1 MDKEINVMKIF
12 KPKLIDTLKNYHKDQ
27 FFKDM
32 IAGIIVG
39 IVALPLAI
47 AFAIAS
53 GVSPEKGIFTAI
65 IAGIIISVFGGSRVQ
80 IGGPTG
86 AFIVI
91 VYGIVQQ
98 FGVSGLVIATFIAG
112 VLLII
117 MGVARLGNAIK
128 YIPYPLIIGFTTGIA
143 VIIFSSEVKDFLG
156 LKMGNVP
163 ADFISKWLAYGG
175 HLTSVNIYA
184 LSIGI
189 FTLLVV
195 LLWPKIT
202 HKVPGSLIAIIITTF
217 AVHFFKIPVETIG
230 SRFGAIPSSLPMPVI
245 PAIDFVTIQQL
256 IRPAFTIALLGSI
269 ESLLSAVVA
278 DGMIGGNHRSNTEL
292 IAQGFANICSSI
304 FGGIPATGAIART
317 ATNIKNGGR
326 TPVAGIVHA
335 ITLLVIMLFV
345 GKWAALIPMA
355 TLAGILIVVAWNM
368 SEMENFIDVFKGAKS
383 DAAVLVTTFGLT
395 VLVDLTVA
403 IEIGMI
409 LAAFLFMRKMMQVS
423 SVQQSSSLADDAL
436 IPGDIPEGI
445 DVFEINGPLFFG
457 AAYKFKDAMKV
468 IENPARVLIIRMR
481 NVPVIDATGIRV
493 LREVHAAIK
502 RKGTKLVLAEINN
515 VQVMGELK
523 KARLLFQIG
532 KGNIRDTFNS
542 ALKLAN
548 DILSGIQNI

>member
-1 MDKEINVMKIF
+1 MF
-12 KPKLIDTLKNYHKDQ
+12 RPKLIDTLQNYSREQ
-27 FFKDM
+27 FFKDLV
-32 IAGIIVG
+32 AGIIVG
-39 IVALPLAI
+39 VVALPLAI

-65 IAGIIISVFGGSRVQ
+65 IAGLVISALGGSRVQ

-86 AFIVI
+86 AFIVV

-98 FGVSGLVIATFIAG
+98 FGINGLIIATFIAG
-112 VLLII
+112 ILLVI
-117 MGVARLGNAIK
+117 MGLTKLGNAIK

-156 LKMGNVP
+156 LKMGSVP
-163 ADFISKWLAYGG
+163 ADFISKWLAYGR
-175 HLTSVNIYA
+175 HLSSVNLYA
-184 LSIGI
+184 IAIGA

-202 HKVPGSLIAIIITTF
+202 HKIPGSLIAIIVTTL
-217 AVHFFKIPVETIG
+217 AVGFFHLPVETIG
-230 SRFGAIPSSLPMPVI
+230 SRFGAIPSSLPKPVVPGVSFTI
-245 PAIDFVTIQQL
+245 IQQL
-256 IRPAFTIALLGSI
+256 IRPAITIALLGSI

-278 DGMIGGNHRSNTEL
+278 DGMTGGNHRSNTEL
-292 IAQGFANICSSI
+292 IAQGIANVCSSI

-326 TPVAGIVHA
+326 TPVAGITHA
-335 ITLLVIMLFV
+335 LTLLVIMLFI

-355 TLAGILIVVAWNM
+355 TLAGILIMVAWNM
-368 SEMENFIDVFKGAKS
+368 SELENFFSVLKGSKS

-409 LAAFLFMRKMMQVS
+409 LAAFLFMRKMMQAS
-423 SVQQSSSLADDAL
+423 SVEQAVFTDGQVTDELFDPTAVPD
-436 IPGDIPEGI
+436 GI

-457 AAYKFKDAMKV
+457 AAYKFKDAMRIQEK
-468 IENPARVLIIRMR
+468 PARVLIIRMR

-493 LREVHAAIK
+493 LKEVNAAIK
-502 RKGTKLVLAEINN
+502 KHGTKLVLAEVNSL
-515 VQVMGELK
+515 QVIEELK
-523 KARLLFQIG
+523 KTRLLFQIG
-532 KGNIRDTFNS
+532 KGNIRDTFDE
-542 ALKLAN
+542 AIKRADAILATDN
-548 DILSGIQNI
+548 TD